1 MKINKKLKSCVFL
14 IFLCISGICFFSLE
28 EVQAQM
34 ADRLGLTF
42 EDSRGKN
49 GENEAGDI
57 SGTDQGTISPGDSQ
71 SGGRPA
77 SGGNSAGNGS
87 AGELPVSSGDG
98 AGPGG
103 EQAVSGGNAAAGDTG
118 KKEWSY
124 MTVEDDYFNDALF
137 IGDSRTVGLN
147 EYGGLNQSTFYA
159 STGLT
164 VYKMFSAEIVPVPG
178 SKKKITAEEALKEK
192 QFAKIYLMIGI
203 NEMGTGTVETFMEK
217 YKEQVE
223 HLKEL
228 QPDAI
233 IYLQAIMRVSTE
245 RSNKGDYITNEG
257 INARNAEIAKLADND
272 RVFYLDANPLFSD
285 ETGGMVSSYTF
296 DGVHLKSEY
305 VLQWKQFL
313 KEHAVNY
320 S

>member
-1 MKINKKLKSCVFL
+1 
-14 IFLCISGICFFSLE
+14 
-28 EVQAQM
+28 M
-34 ADRLGLTF
+34 ADRLGLPF
-42 EDSRGKN
+42 ADSGGRN

-57 SGTDQGTISPGDSQ
+57 SGTDQGTITPGDSH

-77 SGGNSAGNGS
+77 SGGNAESGS
-87 AGELPVSSGDG
+87 PEELPVSSGDG
-98 AGPGG
+98 TGSDG
-103 EQAVSGGNAAAGDTG
+103 EQAISGGNGTAGGAG

-147 EYGGLNQSTFYA
+147 EYGGLEQSTFYA

-203 NEMGTGTVETFMEK
+203 NEMGTGTVETFMDQ

-223 HLKEL
+223 RLKEL

-272 RVFYLDANPLFSD
+272 RVFYLDANPLFCD
-285 ETGGMVSSYTF
+285 ETGGLVSSYTF